1 MTTLRSPGVQSETE
15 VVIVG
20 AGPAGLATAIELGR
34 RGIRTV
40 VVEQQR
46 EIAEGHPRAAQLQ
59 VRTME
64 FFRRWGIATRLREHG
79 LLAPEFGPTVSF
91 ATSMTG
97 LNIATVPFFASTG
110 GPSGTI
116 SPEEGGWA
124 PQFHFTRVME
134 EVARSLASV
143 EVLRGWRYPGLSED
157 RSSVTAEI
165 AQVDGP
171 LRRTITAHYL
181 VAGDGGQ
188 GTVRRDAGIEYQGV
202 PDLSHWLYIPFRAPD
217 LAATMTVDAS
227 VMYFVFTPDGTMVV
241 RPISRE
247 RWDIQLAGF
256 DPNTDVASLDVDAIA
271 RAAIGPTEVGFTA
284 GTPAVLALHDLIT
297 DRYTSGRVVLT
308 GDAAHLI
315 VHYGG
320 HNGNTGIADGV
331 NLGWKLAALVRGW
344 GGDGLLDSY
353 EAEGPP
359 AALRTRDTA
368 MASMQES
375 GRAMFDAIG
384 GGIPTGDSP
393 ADRDALRAIQ
403 EKLAAHADLTWQAN
417 GVTLDQRYSDSPVVV
432 ADDVTVPEW
441 DPRVLAEVAAA
452 GHRAPHVF
460 EPPNGSVHD
469 AFGPE
474 FTLLRLDAAGDDG
487 GALVRA
493 AADRGVPLTV
503 LDRAGEPYRAAYQAA
518 LTLIP
523 PDGHIAW
530 RADSSPQDPA
540 AVVDLVRGAGGSSL
554 GRSDSRGRAAPE
566 TAVSH

>member
-143 EVLRGWRYPGLSED
+143 EVLRGWRYTGLSEGP
-157 RSSVTAEI
+157 SS
-165 AQVDGP
+165 
-171 LRRTITAHYL
+171 
-181 VAGDGGQ
+181 AGDGGQ

-256 DPNTDVASLDVDAIA
+256 DPSTDVASLDVDAIA

-284 GTPAVLALHDLIT
+284 GRPAVSALPSLI
-297 DRYTSGRVVLT
+297 
-308 GDAAHLI
+308 
-315 VHYGG
+315 
-320 HNGNTGIADGV
+320 
-331 NLGWKLAALVRGW
+331 
-344 GGDGLLDSY
+344 
-353 EAEGPP
+353 P
-359 AALRTRDTA
+359 
-368 MASMQES
+368 
-375 GRAMFDAIG
+375 
-384 GGIPTGDSP
+384 
-393 ADRDALRAIQ
+393 DRDSTR
-403 EKLAAHADLTWQAN
+403 
-417 GVTLDQRYSDSPVVV
+417 
-432 ADDVTVPEW
+432 
-441 DPRVLAEVAAA
+441 
-452 GHRAPHVF
+452 
-460 EPPNGSVHD
+460 
-469 AFGPE
+469 
-474 FTLLRLDAAGDDG
+474 
-487 GALVRA
+487 
-493 AADRGVPLTV
+493 
-503 LDRAGEPYRAAYQAA
+503 
-518 LTLIP
+518 
-523 PDGHIAW
+523 
-530 RADSSPQDPA
+530 
-540 AVVDLVRGAGGSSL
+540 
-554 GRSDSRGRAAPE
+554 
-566 TAVSH
+566 